1 MANNG
6 NEGRTATEP
15 EPILTIAPFFF
26 FNIAGSTALVTQVA
40 ASEFTLIR
48 LSVIFQSTSW
58 KNRAL
63 GYETPALFIR
73 TPTSN
78 SLILPSIA
86 FDISGPLNVAKSATT
101 FFMSTCWSP
110 NLARISFDVAS
121 SFEGFRPTRTR
132 LRPFDASSKARAL
145 PIPSVEPVIIAQ
157 EPYSFKFFGGL
168 KNMSHIHL
176 RKQKI
181 CLQRE
186 TKPRQLTATRK
197 TACNSISITCG
208 RWNCS
213 RYMSARMCILLYN
226 TLNGG
231 GSLFPHT

>member
-26 FNIAGSTALVTQVA
+26 FNIAGSTDLVTQVA

-101 FFMSTCWSP
+101 FFYVYLLITKSCPYFIWC
-110 NLARISFDVAS
+110 SFQFWRVSIDQ
-121 SFEGFRPTRTR
+121 
-132 LRPFDASSKARAL
+132 
-145 PIPSVEPVIIAQ
+145 Q
-157 EPYSFKFFGGL
+157 EQG
-168 KNMSHIHL
+168 
-176 RKQKI
+176 
-181 CLQRE
+181 
-186 TKPRQLTATRK
+186 
-197 TACNSISITCG
+197 
-208 RWNCS
+208 
-213 RYMSARMCILLYN
+213 
-226 TLNGG
+226 
-231 GSLFPHT
+231 